1 MATEQERKDKVKAED
16 LQKAVIIALQTVED
30 VCSAALLVF
39 PHICMNRNSP
49 VSARRWSQ

>member
-30 VCSAALLVF
+30 VRWPPLRLFDGSLLF
-39 PHICMNRNSP
+39 L
-49 VSARRWSQ
+49 